1 MPLLF
6 IQASKNLNIQTVYS
20 SNPPK
25 AMDNPVNASIIF
37 FNKELCLFCD
47 GQGLLQVLYTGKD
60 ESWKLVESITLTGLE
75 GQPFMILAAR
85 VSEDGH
91 VLHVAT
97 IELKDPSHLKRT
109 TTNTPSIEIISRWHT
124 IRFSMDVHPDRLN
137 ASKFSASTSLLK
149 IDSVNL
155 LATFH
160 SSSVPLFSAFNFTS
174 EAANLL
180 IINETN
186 IKPAQKQSQEEAA
199 KEEASHTEGSDS
211 EQQDG
216 IVGHQGLGYSEGKAP
231 FQWTQSDTDVVVTV
245 WLPSDVT
252 KFDVSCIIE
261 RNELVVGLTDGTTY
275 IRGRL
280 HTSIDPDASTWI
292 IEHNT

>member
-1 MPLLF
+1 M
-6 IQASKNLNIQTVYS
+6 
-20 SNPPK
+20 
-25 AMDNPVNASIIF
+25 
-37 FNKELCLFCD
+37 
-47 GQGLLQVLYTGKD
+47 LYTGED
-60 ESWKLVESITLTGLE
+60 ESWKLVESIALTGLE

-97 IELKDPSHLKRT
+97 IELKDPSNLKRT
-109 TTNTPSIEIISRWHT
+109 TINTPSIEVISRWHT

-137 ASKFSASTSLLK
+137 ASKFSASASLLK

-180 IINETN
+180 IINEAD
-186 IKPAQKQSQEEAA
+186 IKPAQKQSQEVAA
-199 KEEASHTEGSDS
+199 KEEASHTGASDS

-216 IVGHQGLGYSEGKAP
+216 VVGHQGLGYSEEKAT

-252 KFDVSCIIE
+252 KSDVSCIIE
-261 RNELVVGLTDGTTY
+261 KNELVVGLTDGTTY

-280 HTSIDPDASTWI
+280 HASIDPDASTWT

>member
-1 MPLLF
+1 M
-6 IQASKNLNIQTVYS
+6 
-20 SNPPK
+20 
-25 AMDNPVNASIIF
+25 
-37 FNKELCLFCD
+37 
-47 GQGLLQVLYTGKD
+47 LYTGED
-60 ESWKLVESITLTGLE
+60 ESWKLVESIAITGLE

-109 TTNTPSIEIISRWHT
+109 TTNTPSIEVISRWHT

-137 ASKFSASTSLLK
+137 ASKFSASASLLK

-180 IINETN
+180 IINEAD
-186 IKPAQKQSQEEAA
+186 IKPAQKQSQEVAA
-199 KEEASHTEGSDS
+199 KEEASHTGGSDS
-211 EQQDG
+211 KQQDG
-216 IVGHQGLGYSEGKAP
+216 VVGHQGLGYSEEKAT

-252 KFDVSCIIE
+252 KSDVSCIIE
-261 RNELVVGLTDGTTY
+261 KNELVVGLTDGTTY

-280 HTSIDPDASTWI
+280 HASIDPDASTWT
-292 IEHNT
+292 IERNT

>member
-6 IQASKNLNIQTVYS
+6 IQASKDLNIQTVYL

-25 AMDNPVNASIIF
+25 ATNNTVNASIVF
-37 FNKELCLFCD
+37 FNKVLCLFCD
-47 GQGLLQVLYTGKD
+47 GQGLLQVLYTGED
-60 ESWKLVESITLTGLE
+60 ESWKLVDSITLTGLE

-85 VSEDGH
+85 VSEEGH

-109 TTNTPSIEIISRWHT
+109 TTNTPSIEAISKWHT

-149 IDSVNL
+149 IGSVNL
-155 LATFH
+155 LATFY

-180 IINETN
+180 IISEAD
-186 IKPAQKQSQEEAA
+186 IKPAQKQSQEVAPE
-199 KEEASHTEGSDS
+199 KEASHTESSES

-216 IVGHQGLGYSEGKAP
+216 VVGHQGLGYSEENAA

-252 KFDVSCIIE
+252 KFDVSCVIE

-280 HTSIDPDASTWI
+280 HASIDPDASTWT